1 MNMVHM
7 VQVLLCLG
15 EVLPFS
21 ELFSDHV
28 AFSRKMSFFCF
39 LFLLKEE
46 LSQ

>member
-1 MNMVHM
+1 MNMVRM

-21 ELFSDHV
+21 ELFSDQV
-28 AFSRKMSFFCF
+28 VFSRKISFFCF
-39 LFLLKEE
+39 LFLRKEE